1 MSLLRVNGVGHD
13 FGATRALHDVSLQ
26 LAAGSIHALIG
37 ENGAGKSTLVKTLS
51 GALRPD
57 TGTLTLHDE
66 PFAPAEPSQAR
77 DAGVATVYQEL
88 SLAPHLT
95 VAQSLFLGRE
105 PTRFGWLDTTTIQ
118 TEATTALSRL
128 QRTDIPL
135 DARILNLSIAD
146 RQIVEIAR
154 ALHGQASVLVLDE
167 PTSSLTG
174 EDASR
179 LFDVLRRMR
188 DEGLAILYISHFLE
202 AIVDLTDQYTVL
214 RDGEVTGGGATAE
227 TNATELATMMVG
239 RPLLQRTKRTS
250 TVRDTPDPAA
260 PQDDILLHVDHLHGF
275 SLPIDATIE
284 LHRGEI
290 LGIGGLV
297 GSGRSELVRAIF
309 GLDPVTSGTIR
320 ILDVSGPTTPTACLD
335 AGLGLLSEDR
345 ATEGLALNLSV
356 ADNTVMSRWP
366 TRRRG
371 WLDLLG
377 RDRAAERWIDEL
389 GIRTPSPES
398 TVGSLSGGN
407 QQKVALARLL
417 HHDVDV
423 LLLDEPTRGIDI
435 ASKETIYACIEG
447 LADQGKAILVTSSH
461 LPELLSLCDRIAIM
475 HRGQLGPFR
484 PAADRDEHE
493 MILEATLGDR
503 SPAP

>member
-1 MSLLRVNGVGHD
+1 
-13 FGATRALHDVSLQ
+13 
-26 LAAGSIHALIG
+26 
-37 ENGAGKSTLVKTLS
+37 
-51 GALRPD
+51 
-57 TGTLTLHDE
+57 
-66 PFAPAEPSQAR
+66 
-77 DAGVATVYQEL
+77 
-88 SLAPHLT
+88 
-95 VAQSLFLGRE
+95 
-105 PTRFGWLDTTTIQ
+105 GWLDTTTIQ

-135 DARILNLSIAD
+135 DARILDLSIAD

-154 ALHGQASVLVLDE
+154 ALHGQTSMLVLDE

-179 LFDVLRRMR
+179 LFDVLRRLR

-202 AIVDLTDQYTVL
+202 EIVDLTDQYTVL

-260 PQDDILLHVDHLHGF
+260 PQDDILLHVDHLHG
-275 SLPIDATIE
+275 SPLPIDATIE

-320 ILDVSGPTTPTACLD
+320 ILDVSGPTIPTACLD

-366 TRRRG
+366 TQRRG

-407 QQKVALARLL
+407 QQKVALAR
-417 HHDVDV
+417 
-423 LLLDEPTRGIDI
+423 
-435 ASKETIYACIEG
+435 
-447 LADQGKAILVTSSH
+447 
-461 LPELLSLCDRIAIM
+461 
-475 HRGQLGPFR
+475 
-484 PAADRDEHE
+484 
-493 MILEATLGDR
+493 
-503 SPAP
+503 